1 MQISEHFT
9 LEEFTASQT
18 ATRRGL
24 NNTPSPQMIEKLKRT
39 AQKMEQVRALLGKP
53 IFINSAYRSPSVNRA
68 IGGAAT
74 SQHCKGEAV
83 DFVAPRFGTPKQICR
98 AIMASNIVYDQL
110 IFEGSWVHISF
121 ADKPRRSNLTAVFRN
136 GTASYLTGI
145 AA

>member
-1 MQISEHFT
+1 MQLSEHFT

-18 ATRRGL
+18 AIRRGL
-24 NNTPSPQMIEKLKRT
+24 NNQPSVAMIERLRKT
-39 AQKMEQVRALLGKP
+39 AAQMEKVRALLGVP
-53 IFINSAYRSPSVNRA
+53 ITINSAYRSPSVNRA

-83 DFVAPRFGTPKQICR
+83 DFVAPRFGTPKQICM

-145 AA
+145 SA

>member
-1 MQISEHFT
+1 MNLSPNFT
-9 LEEFTASQT
+9 LEEFIESQT
-18 ATRRGL
+18 AIRRGL
-24 NNTPSPQMIEKLKRT
+24 NNQPSAAMIEKLKAT
-39 AQKMEQVRALLGKP
+39 AEKMEQVRDLLGVP
-53 IFINSAYRSPSVNRA
+53 ITINSAYRSPSVNRA

-98 AIMASNIVYDQL
+98 AIIASNIVYDQL

>member
-1 MQISEHFT
+1 MQLSEHFT

-18 ATRRGL
+18 AIRRGL
-24 NNTPSPQMIEKLKRT
+24 NNTPTPQMIEKLKRT

-83 DFVAPRFGTPKQICR
+83 DFVCPQFGTPKQICQ
-98 AIMASNIVYDQL
+98 AIIKAGIHFDQL
-110 IFEGSWVHISF
+110 IF
-121 ADKPRRSNLTAVFRN
+121 
-136 GTASYLTGI
+136 
-145 AA
+145 